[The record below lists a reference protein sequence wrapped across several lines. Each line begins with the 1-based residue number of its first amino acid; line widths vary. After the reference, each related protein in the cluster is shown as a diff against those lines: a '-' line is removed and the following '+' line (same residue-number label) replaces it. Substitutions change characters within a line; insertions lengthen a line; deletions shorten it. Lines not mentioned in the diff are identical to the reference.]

1 MRIAMVHWAFPPVIG
16 GVESHLATL
25 CPALA
30 ARGAVVS
37 LLTGSI
43 DGLQASGTWEG
54 MPLVRTPL
62 LDLNHLREGR
72 AAGKLHAAVRR
83 EIAQFLEA
91 ARPNLVH
98 AHNMHYFSAAH
109 LDVLSGWCQEAGV
122 PLVLTAHNVWG
133 DSLWRD
139 MCSRA
144 RAWDRTIA
152 VSHYI
157 EDELVRSGFAS
168 ERVAVV
174 HHGLDTER
182 FRPQSERVRRLIRRR
197 YPALAGRRVIFHPA
211 RSSVAK
217 GSLVAIAALKEI
229 RGSIPAAL
237 LVCAGAGAIVDWDN
251 VQSAELQEIR
261 QVVRDAELAGHVLI
275 RSFTWEEMADL
286 YQVADVT
293 IYPSL
298 YEEPFG
304 LGVLEA
310 MASGSPVVVSRS
322 GGMPEF
328 VADGRTGYVVPQ
340 GDPHALAERC
350 VELLTRP
357 RRAAVMSGLARRAV
371 LHHHTVTGM
380 TNMTCQVYQ
389 SALADGDG
397 ANAPGAAVPEGAA
410 TEDKRD
416 AMAVH
421 GDPSA

>member
-30 ARGAVVS
+30 ARGAEVS

-43 DGLQASGTWEG
+43 DGLQASGTWGG

-72 AAGKLHAAVRR
+72 AAGQLHAAVRR
-83 EIAQFLEA
+83 EIAQFLES

-122 PLVLTAHNVWG
+122 PLVLTAHNVWD
-133 DSLWRD
+133 DSLWRH

-144 RAWDRTIA
+144 RVWDRTIA

-157 EDELVRSGFAS
+157 EDELAS

-182 FRPQSERVRRLIRRR
+182 FRPQSERVRRLIRGR

-229 RGSIPAAL
+229 RGFIPAAI

-310 MASGSPVVVSRS
+310 MASGSPVVVSHS

-357 RRAAVMSGLARRAV
+357 RRAAVMSGLARRSV
-371 LHHHTVTGM
+371 LNHHTVTGM
-380 TNMTCQVYQ
+380 TNMTWQVYQ
-389 SALADGDG
+389 SALADGNG
-397 ANAPGAAVPEGAA
+397 ATAPWAAVPEGAVSA
-410 TEDKRD
+410 DKRD
-416 AMAVH
+416 VMAVR